1 MYYWP
6 TKQKFTDKKIL
17 RIAGAEPSWRQ
28 AEKDTMLSGKL
39 NNPGPFFLYILIEK
53 RGQLFSHTNN
63 PPYTGFHVNPR
74 WITNFL
80 QRGKITIEVAR
91 KDAPE

>member
-1 MYYWP
+1 MDGL
-6 TKQKFTDKKIL
+6 TARQKHSGSKKLLHGWEEGIL
-17 RIAGAEPSWRQ
+17 V
-28 AEKDTMLSGKL
+28 
-39 NNPGPFFLYILIEK
+39 EK

-80 QRGKITIEVAR
+80 QSGKITCEVAR
-91 KDAPE
+91 KDALI